1 MTVVVAERVV
11 SAPKIG
17 TLNEKPLHAA
27 LKDFCARPGDRR
39 EVDVDGFLVDLVRG
53 DELIEVQTR
62 NFTSIRDKL
71 RTLSARHRVRLVY
84 PIAQEKWIVRL
95 AADSP
100 AVLGRRRS
108 PKRGSVYDLF
118 DELVHASTL
127 LANER
132 FSLEVLLIR
141 EEEVR
146 RKDGTCRAWRR
157 KGWVVQERRLIE
169 VVSCHVVAAPSDLA
183 ALIPAG
189 IAEPFTTADLA
200 DAAGIPRPIAR
211 RMAYCLRKMDTIR
224 QVGKQGNARLYRRL

>member
-1 MTVVVAERVV
+1 MPTALAERVV
-11 SAPKIG
+11 STPQIG

-39 EVDVDGFLVDLVRG
+39 EVAVDGFLVDLVRD
-53 DELIEVQTR
+53 DELIEIQTR

-71 RTLSARHRVRLVY
+71 SNLSARHRVRLVH

-95 AADSP
+95 AADRD
-100 AVLGRRRS
+100 AVVGRRRS

-118 DELVHASTL
+118 DELVHAPTL

-132 FSLEVLLIR
+132 FSLEVLLVR

-169 VVSCHVVAAPSDLA
+169 VVSSHVFAAPSDLA
-183 ALIPAG
+183 ALMPAG

-200 DAAGIPRPIAR
+200 HAAGIPRPLAR
-211 RMAYCLRKMDTIR
+211 RMAYCLRKTDL
-224 QVGKQGNARLYRRL
+224 VADAGKRGNARLYERP